1 MRFIQFLLLPVS
13 ICYGFMMMIR
23 NLLFD
28 MGIITHESF
37 EIPVISIGN
46 LSLGGTGKTP
56 HTEYLIRLLK
66 ERYHI
71 ATLSRGYGRETDGFI
86 LATKESNVKT
96 IGDEPLQYIRK
107 FDGIK
112 VAVDEKRARGIHELI
127 EKYPD
132 LEVILLDDAYQH
144 RYVKPGL
151 SILLT
156 DYHHMYH
163 DDFVVPSGRL
173 REFTYGAHRA
183 DIIIV
188 TKTPKIFSPITR
200 RMILEDLKPKL
211 HQKIFF
217 SYLKYGGPIPV
228 YYGSSFTFPNKLISL
243 LLFTGIAND
252 YPLKEHLSRYCSNIT
267 IMKFNDHHQYT
278 IGDIEKI
285 KKTFYDLPT
294 QSKVIITTEKDVMR
308 IKTDELTPLIN
319 NLPLFYLPIE
329 IDFHDKDKPAFNT
342 VIIDYVSK
350 KKKISTI

>member
-1 MRFIQFLLLPVS
+1 
-13 ICYGFMMMIR
+13 
-23 NLLFD
+23 
-28 MGIITHESF
+28 MGILTCERF

-56 HTEYLIRLLK
+56 HIEYLIRLLR
-66 ERYHI
+66 ERFRI
-71 ATLSRGYGRETDGFI
+71 ATLSRGFGRETDGFI
-86 LATKESNVKT
+86 LATKESDVKV
-96 IGDEPLQYIRK
+96 IGDEPLQYVRK

-112 VAVDEKRARGIHELI
+112 VAVDEKRARGINELTG
-127 EKYPD
+127 KFPD
-132 LEVILLDDAYQH
+132 LDAVLLDDAYQH

-173 REFTYGAHRA
+173 REFRYGAHRA

-200 RMILEDLKPKL
+200 RRILEDLKPEA

-217 SYLKYGGPIPV
+217 SYIKYGGPVPV
-228 YYGSSFTFPNKLISL
+228 YNVPSCTFPNKFTSL

-252 YPLKEHLSRYCSNIT
+252 YPLKEHLSRYCSNIIT
-267 IMKFNDHHQYT
+267 MKFNDHHQYT
-278 IGDIEKI
+278 IRDIEKI
-285 KKTFYDLPT
+285 KKTFDDLPT

-308 IKTDELTPLIN
+308 VKTDELTPLIKK
-319 NLPLFYLPIE
+319 LLLFYLPIE

-342 VIIDYVSK
+342 AIVDYVCRK
-350 KKKISTI
+350 EKD

>member
-1 MRFIQFLLLPVS
+1 MRAIQFLLLPVS
-13 ICYGFMMMIR
+13 ICYGFVMMIR

-28 MGIITHESF
+28 MDILPSERF
-37 EIPVISIGN
+37 MIPVISIGN

-56 HTEYLIRLLK
+56 HIEYLIRLLK
-66 ERYHI
+66 ERFRI
-71 ATLSRGYGRETDGFI
+71 ATLSRGYGRVPDGFI
-86 LATKESNVKT
+86 LATKESDVKT

-112 VAVDEKRARGIHELI
+112 VAVDEKRVRGIHELI
-127 EKYPD
+127 EKSPD
-132 LEVILLDDAYQH
+132 LDVVLLDDAYQH
-144 RYVKPGL
+144 RYVNPGL

-200 RMILEDLKPKL
+200 RGILEDLKPKS

-217 SYLKYGGPIPV
+217 SYIKYGNPVPV
-228 YYGSSFTFPNKLISL
+228 YNDSSCTFPNKLTSL

-267 IMKFNDHHQYT
+267 TIKFNDHHQYT
-278 IGDIEKI
+278 IGDIEKV
-285 KKTFYDLPT
+285 KKIFYDLPT
-294 QSKVIITTEKDVMR
+294 QSKVIFTTEKDVMR
-308 IKTDELTPLIN
+308 LKTDELTPLIK
-319 NLPLFYLPIE
+319 NLMLFYLPIE

-342 VIIDYVSK
+342 AILDYVNK
-350 KKKISTI
+350 KKKD

>member
-1 MRFIQFLLLPVS
+1 
-13 ICYGFMMMIR
+13 
-23 NLLFD
+23 
-28 MGIITHESF
+28 MGVLTQESF
-37 EIPVISIGN
+37 EIPIISIGN

-56 HTEYLIRLLK
+56 HIEYLIRLLK
-66 ERYHI
+66 ERFRI
-71 ATLSRGYGRETDGFI
+71 ATLSRGYGRKTDGFI
-86 LATKESNVKT
+86 LATKETDVKT

-107 FDGIK
+107 FDEIK

-127 EKYPD
+127 EKSPD
-132 LEVILLDDAYQH
+132 LDAILLDDAYQH

-173 REFTYGAHRA
+173 REFMYGAHRA

-188 TKTPKIFSPITR
+188 TKTPKIFSPITKR
-200 RMILEDLKPKL
+200 RILEDLKPKA

-217 SYLKYGGPIPV
+217 SYIKYGDPVPV
-228 YYGSSFTFPNKLISL
+228 YTGSSGTFPNKLTSL

-252 YPLKEHLSRYCSNIT
+252 YPLKEHLSRYCSDIT
-267 IMKFNDHHQYT
+267 TMKFRDHHQYI

-294 QSKVIITTEKDVMR
+294 QSKVIVTTEKDVMR
-308 IKTDELTPLIN
+308 FKTDELIPFIKD
-319 NLPLFYLPIE
+319 LPLFYLPIE
-329 IDFHDKDKPAFNT
+329 VEFHDKDKPAFNMAI
-342 VIIDYVSK
+342 VDYVSK
-350 KKKISTI
+350 NKKD